1 MRGNRDL
8 DLSPIMYIMTF
19 RKRSTSQ
26 RILRNNPLR
35 KESLRETQD
44 LLVNNLRDTLV
55 HQFHTHRDALSFK
68 LNVDINIHIIMHT
81 IIFLYIIIMMVSI
94 LGMITIHLT
103 PHLTCIIN
111 MHTFTHKHHTD
122 LTILE
127 MDTRVSAECAN

>member
-8 DLSPIMYIMTF
+8 DLNPTIYTMTF
-19 RKRSTSQ
+19 RKRSTN
-26 RILRNNPLR
+26 RKVLRNNPLR

-81 IIFLYIIIMMVSI
+81 IIFLYIIIMMVST
-94 LGMITIHLT
+94 LLMITIHLT
-103 PHLTCIIN
+103 LH
-111 MHTFTHKHHTD
+111 
-122 LTILE
+122 
-127 MDTRVSAECAN
+127 